1 MLLTIEFDD
10 CEQLPS
16 LMSVAVLVLYNH
28 VSIKIGQF
36 IHQCIKDC
44 CSQSN
49 GRKEERN
56 K

>member
-28 VSIKIGQF
+28 VSRGAALNRMDGRRNAIN
-36 IHQCIKDC
+36 DC
-44 CSQSN
+44 L
-49 GRKEERN
+49 
-56 K
+56 